1 MNAVLFCVFTA
12 KVREKLKTGTKKV
25 CLAGLTSLRCCKR
38 RSYIDLQYSTNS
50 GYTESQTKKVAMSEN
65 A

>member
-12 KVREKLKTGTKKV
+12 KVREKFRVGMARMQH
-25 CLAGLTSLRCCKR
+25 CGCWKR
-38 RSYIDLQYSTNS
+38 RSYNYDLQYSTNS
-50 GYTESQTKKVAMSEN
+50 HSTESQGSKKVAMAQN